1 MARIPEDIELNGT
14 SFKLDIFREKTYT
27 DILEKYNIPYTIL
40 KESEQV
46 AYGFGIGVYC
56 EVYKYVSPKTD
67 RDCYVYEY
75 VENHGPDG
83 FGSYVAVTYSDEKVN
98 IVKLY
103 DVIMSSLRPE

>member
-40 KESEQV
+40 KKSEQV

-75 VENHGPDG
+75 LENHGPDG
-83 FGSYVAVTYSDEKVN
+83 FERYVAVTYSVEGVN
-98 IVKLY
+98 IGKLY
-103 DVIMSSLRPE
+103 DVIMSSLRSE

>member
-1 MARIPEDIELNGT
+1 MARIPDNIELNGT

-56 EVYKYVSPKTD
+56 EVYKYISPKTGK
-67 RDCYVYEY
+67 DCYVYEY

-83 FGSYVAVTYSDEKVN
+83 FGSSVAVTYSDEEIN
-98 IVKLY
+98 IFELY
-103 DVIMSSLRPE
+103 DAIMASFQSV

>member
-1 MARIPEDIELNGT
+1 MARIPDNIELNGT

-56 EVYKYVSPKTD
+56 EVYKYISPKTGK
-67 RDCYVYEY
+67 DCYVYEY

-83 FGSYVAVTYSDEKVN
+83 FGSYVAVTYSDEEIN
-98 IVKLY
+98 IFELY
-103 DVIMSSLRPE
+103 DAIMASFQSV

>member
-1 MARIPEDIELNGT
+1 MARIPDNIELNGT

-56 EVYKYVSPKTD
+56 EVYKYISPKTGKN
-67 RDCYVYEY
+67 CYVYEY

-83 FGSYVAVTYSDEKVN
+83 FGSYVAVTYSDEKIN
-98 IVKLY
+98 IIELY
-103 DVIMSSLRPE
+103 DAIMASFQSV